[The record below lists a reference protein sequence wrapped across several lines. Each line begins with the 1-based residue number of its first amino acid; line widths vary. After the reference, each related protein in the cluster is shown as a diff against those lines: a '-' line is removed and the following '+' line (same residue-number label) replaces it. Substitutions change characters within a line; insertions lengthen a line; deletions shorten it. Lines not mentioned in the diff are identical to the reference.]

1 MAFYYVVRVVQA
13 DGQEISMVF
22 VLDANQNLSE
32 QVEQKL
38 GPNVTIIDI
47 AILGGN
53 WP

>member
-1 MAFYYVVRVVQA
+1 MVKVMQTN
-13 DGQEISMVF
+13 GQESSLFF

-38 GPNVTIIDI
+38 GADVKIIDI
-47 AILGGN
+47 VILGRN